1 MDKKDLPLP
10 TEGQTFRYIDPM
22 SDYGFKMIFGDAEV
36 MADFLNDLIK
46 PESPIKR
53 VEFLNKEMLPK
64 DKSGHGVVYDLR
76 CRTTNGDEFIVEMQ
90 KWRQSWFADRMLYY
104 MSQIISSDGLS
115 ITSDA
120 DKRVYNLKNVYGV
133 FLLDFHLKN
142 LKPSPVRTIRLRV
155 DETGDPFSEK
165 MCAYTIELPYFRKKR
180 LPDCRQNIEYWNY
193 MITHMQKTKGEL
205 PFTDKKPIFKK
216 VAKLADYS
224 NMSVEDKRKYWLSIE
239 AERTFYAYVDSAKE
253 EGEAK
258 GKAEGKAEVAK
269 SLVTMSDMPDEQIAQ
284 ITGLTLS
291 EVQALRK

>member
-46 PESPIKR
+46 PESPIK
-53 VEFLNKEMLPK
+53 
-64 DKSGHGVVYDLR
+64 
-76 CRTTNGDEFIVEMQ
+76 
-90 KWRQSWFADRMLYY
+90 MLYY